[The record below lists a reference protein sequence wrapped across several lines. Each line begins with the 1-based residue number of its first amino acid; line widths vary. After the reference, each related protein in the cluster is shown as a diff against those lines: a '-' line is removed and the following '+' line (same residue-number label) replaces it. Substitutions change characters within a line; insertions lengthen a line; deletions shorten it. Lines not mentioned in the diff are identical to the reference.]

1 LLLVKIDSFDKFVL
15 DYDDGEIEIS
25 VGPVPVKEKANMELM
40 QRISKNFN
48 VKKSNVRMMH
58 GFHPKTKVMDIT

>member
-1 LLLVKIDSFDKFVL
+1 MLLVKIDSFDKFVL

-58 GFHPKTKVMDIT
+58 GSTQKQK

>member
-1 LLLVKIDSFDKFVL
+1 MLLVKIDSFDKFVL

-58 GFHPKTKVMDIT
+58 GFHSKTKVMDIT

>member
-1 LLLVKIDSFDKFVL
+1 MLLVKIDSFDKFVL

-48 VKKSNVRMMH
+48 VKK
-58 GFHPKTKVMDIT
+58 VMCE

>member
-1 LLLVKIDSFDKFVL
+1 LIFAARVKMTLDKFVL

-25 VGPVPVKEKANMELM
+25 VGSIPVKEKANMELM

-48 VKKSNVRMMH
+48 VKKVTCERCMGSTQ
-58 GFHPKTKVMDIT
+58 KQK